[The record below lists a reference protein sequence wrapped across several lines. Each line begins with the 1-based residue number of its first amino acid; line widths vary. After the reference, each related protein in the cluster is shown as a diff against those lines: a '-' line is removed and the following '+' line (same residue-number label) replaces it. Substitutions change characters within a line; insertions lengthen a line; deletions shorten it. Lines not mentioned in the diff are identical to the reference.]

1 MIGEKAL
8 KGFFKRNGL
17 LLAFAFFLAV
27 TALNAPAF
35 LTVGNILDVLR
46 QVSIVGTIAI
56 GVTFVVITGRFDL
69 SVGSGLTLL
78 TVIVVD
84 QNNIVGPLGAIIM
97 AIFGGLMVGVWNGLL
112 IGYLKFNALI
122 VTLAMLSL
130 LQGLTLWYS
139 GGANVNVHNAQTT
152 WYAFFGRGDL
162 FGVPVP
168 VWILLVGGAIAS
180 FALMKTRFGRSVF
193 SVGGNETTSK
203 FSGINAPKIVLLSN
217 IISGFATACAAI
229 IMGSRVM
236 GAQSTIGQGYEL
248 NVLAGII
255 LGGTSLLGGSGSI
268 WRTIV
273 GVAMLGFIQN
283 ALLLMGFPYYIQW
296 LVTWVV
302 IILAVWIDL
311 AAKRGKILT

>member
-1 MIGEKAL
+1 MNDETAL
-8 KGFFKRNGL
+8 KGFLRRNGL
-17 LLAFAFFLAV
+17 LLAFAVFLAA
-27 TALNAPAF
+27 TAFNAPAF
-35 LTVGNILDVLR
+35 LTIGNILDVLR
-46 QVSIVGTIAI
+46 QVSIVGAIAI

-84 QNNIVGPLGAIIM
+84 QNNIVGPLGAMVM
-97 AIFGGLMVGVWNGLL
+97 AIVGGLLIGAWNGLL

-122 VTLAMLSL
+122 VTLAMLSV
-130 LQGLTLWYS
+130 LQGVTLWYS
-139 GGANVNVHNAQTT
+139 GGANVNVQDAQTT
-152 WYAFFGRGDL
+152 WFAFFGRGNM
-162 FGVPVP
+162 FGVPTP
-168 VWILLVGGAIAS
+168 IWLLLIGAGGAS
-180 FALMKTRFGRSVF
+180 FVLMRTRFGRSIF
-193 SVGGNETTSK
+193 SVGGNETASV
-203 FSGINAPKIVLLSN
+203 FSGINAPRIVFLAYV
-217 IISGFATACAAI
+217 ISGFATACAAI

-268 WRTIV
+268 WRTII

-283 ALLLMGFPYYIQW
+283 GLLLMGFPYYVQW
-296 LVTWVV
+296 LVTWFV

-311 AAKRGKILT
+311 AAKRGRIFA